1 MSGWRQF
8 ENQVVD
14 NKYPLRQCLGASEM
28 SAVFLTEL
36 SELDHRKAAIKLAS
50 VDPANAELQL
60 YRWKRAATLSHPHLL
75 QIFQAG
81 RCRLDHRTL
90 LYVVM
95 EYAEENL
102 AQVLP
107 ARPLTTME
115 TRAMLETTLDALG
128 YLHGSGFVHGRLT
141 PANILAIEDKVKIS
155 SDTLVEVGD
164 SLGKIA
170 GATAYDAPETAI
182 GRAAPAA
189 DIWSLGV
196 TIVEVLTQHLPTW
209 SSSHSEPVF
218 PEMLPEPFLSI
229 ARQCLQRDPAQ
240 RPGVADIA
248 EPLGLKPSEWT
259 QVQKQVAR
267 AAAHAVEAR
276 PPAPPKRRNPFP
288 ALAGVAVLL
297 ALIAGLILLRHR
309 NSNPPVPGAEQSAS
323 QPPVVNPGPAGA
335 PASSPPPPLAGGP
348 APPRSAATL
357 PPRSAGPVRPDI
369 RPDVRKDTAGVA
381 VAPSGAPSGAGH
393 TTAQVAAGNGGV
405 TYQEVTHQVVPK
417 PSPSARASI
426 HGTLRVNVRVH
437 VDPTG
442 KVAEAELDSPG
453 PSKYFADLALR
464 SARDWTFGP
473 AQAGGVPAA
482 SDWLLRFEFRND
494 DTRVIPVKTSP

>member
-1 MSGWRQF
+1 MSDAWRQF

-14 NKYPLRQCLGASEM
+14 NKYPLRQCLSASEM

-36 SELDHRKAAIKLAS
+36 SELDNRKAAIKLAS
-50 VDPANAELQL
+50 IDPANAELQL
-60 YRWKRAATLSHPHLL
+60 YRWKQAATLSHPHLL

-107 ARPLTTME
+107 TRPLTTME
-115 TRAMLETTLDALG
+115 TRTMLEPALDALG

-141 PANILAIEDKVKIS
+141 PANILAIEDKIKIS

-164 SLGKIA
+164 FLGRITEA
-170 GATAYDAPETAI
+170 AAYDAPETAV

-189 DIWSLGV
+189 DIWSLGI
-196 TIVEVLTQHLPTW
+196 TIVEVLTQHLPAWNT
-209 SSSHSEPVF
+209 SQSEPVF
-218 PEMLPEPFLSI
+218 PETLPEPFLSI
-229 ARQCLQRDPAQ
+229 VRQCLQRDPAQ

-248 EPLGLKPSEWT
+248 GPLGLKPSEWK

-267 AAAHAVEAR
+267 AVEPR
-276 PPAPPKRRNPFP
+276 PPAPLKRRNPFP
-288 ALAGVAVLL
+288 ALAGVTVLL
-297 ALIAGLILLRHR
+297 ALIAGWILLRHHG
-309 NSNPPVPGAEQSAS
+309 SNPPVPGADQSAS
-323 QPPVVNPGPAGA
+323 QPPVVNPGPAGPPA
-335 PASSPPPPLAGGP
+335 PSPPQSLAPGP
-348 APPRSAATL
+348 APPQSAATL
-357 PPRSAGPVRPDI
+357 PPRSTGPARPG
-369 RPDVRKDTAGVA
+369 TAGAA

-393 TTAQVAAGNGGV
+393 STAQVEKGHGGV
-405 TYQEVTHQVVPK
+405 THQETIHQVLPE

-426 HGTLRVNVRVH
+426 RGTLRVNVRVH
-437 VDPTG
+437 VDPAG

-473 AQAGGVPAA
+473 AQAGGAPAA
-482 SDWLLRFEFRND
+482 GDWLLRFEFRND
-494 DTRVIPVKTSP
+494 DTRAIPVKTSP

>member
-8 ENQVVD
+8 ENLVVD

-115 TRAMLETTLDALG
+115 TRTMLEPALDALG

-141 PANILAIEDKVKIS
+141 PAHILAIEDKIKIS

-164 SLGKIA
+164 SLGRITE
-170 GATAYDAPETAI
+170 ATAYDAPETAV

-196 TIVEVLTQHLPTW
+196 TIVEVLTQHLPAWNT
-209 SSSHSEPVF
+209 SQSEPVF

-229 ARQCLQRDPAQ
+229 ARQCLQREPAQ
-240 RPGVADIA
+240 RPGLADIA
-248 EPLGLKPSEWT
+248 GPLGLKPSEWK
-259 QVQKQVAR
+259 QVQKQVVR
-267 AAAHAVEAR
+267 AAARAVEPL
-276 PPAPPKRRNPFP
+276 PPAPLKRRNPFP
-288 ALAGVAVLL
+288 ALAAVTVLL
-297 ALIAGLILLRHR
+297 ALIAGWILLRHHG
-309 NSNPPVPGAEQSAS
+309 SNPPVPSADQSAS
-323 QPPVVNPGPAGA
+323 QPPVVNPGPAAA
-335 PASSPPPPLAGGP
+335 PAPPQSLAGGP
-348 APPRSAATL
+348 APPQSAATL
-357 PPRSAGPVRPDI
+357 LPPSAGPT
-369 RPDVRKDTAGVA
+369 RPDVLPDARPDTAGAA

-393 TTAQVAAGNGGV
+393 STAQVPAGNGGV
-405 TYQEVTHQVVPK
+405 THQEVTHQVVPE
-417 PSPSARASI
+417 PSPSAQASI
-426 HGTLRVNVRVH
+426 HGTLRVSVRVH
-437 VDPTG
+437 VDPAG

-473 AQAGGVPAA
+473 AQAGGAPAA

>member
-1 MSGWRQF
+1 MSDAWRQF

-14 NKYPLRQCLGASEM
+14 NKYPLRQCLSASET

-36 SELDHRKAAIKLAS
+36 SELDNRKAAIKLAS

-60 YRWKRAATLSHPHLL
+60 YRWRRAATLSHPHLL

-107 ARPLTTME
+107 TRPLTTME
-115 TRAMLETTLDALG
+115 TRAMLEPALDALG

-141 PANILAIEDKVKIS
+141 PANIWAIEDKVKIS

-164 SLGKIA
+164 SLGRITE
-170 GATAYDAPETAI
+170 ATAYDAPETAV
-182 GRAAPAA
+182 GRATPAA

-196 TIVEVLTQHLPTW
+196 TIVEALTQHLPAWNT
-209 SSSHSEPVF
+209 SQSEPVF

-229 ARQCLQRDPAQ
+229 ARRCLQRDPVQ

-248 EPLGLKPSEWT
+248 GPLGLKPSEWK

-267 AAAHAVEAR
+267 AVEPR
-276 PPAPPKRRNPFP
+276 PPAPPKKRNPFP
-288 ALAGVAVLL
+288 ALAGVTVLL
-297 ALIAGLILLRHR
+297 ALIAGWILLRHR
-309 NSNPPVPGAEQSAS
+309 SSNPPVPSADQSAS
-323 QPPVVNPGPAGA
+323 QPPVVNPEPAPAPSLPPSLAPGPAPPQSAATLLPRRTGPARPDARPNAHSDARPDTGGAAVAPAGA
-335 PASSPPPPLAGGP
+335 P
-348 APPRSAATL
+348 
-357 PPRSAGPVRPDI
+357 
-369 RPDVRKDTAGVA
+369 
-381 VAPSGAPSGAGH
+381 SGTGH
-393 TTAQVAAGNGGV
+393 STGQVAAGHGGV
-405 TYQEVTHQVVPK
+405 THEEVTHQVLPE

-426 HGTLRVNVRVH
+426 HGTLKVSVRVH
-437 VDPTG
+437 VDPAG
-442 KVAEAELDSPG
+442 KVSEAELDSSG

-473 AQAGGVPAA
+473 AQAGGAPIAG
-482 SDWLLRFEFRND
+482 DWLLRFEFRND
-494 DTRVIPVKTSP
+494 GTRVIPVKTSP